1 MRGKRSAGSAA
12 PSWSGTNQ
20 QSRPMSRGVSG
31 RFALPQ
37 QPLQNL
43 DPVGIFRRL
52 IPANA
57 VDARESQSDAGFVPA
72 RPVDALECNLENQ
85 ALVARIFDFAHRAK
99 AVDRVIAD
107 IAIELR
113 QLFIGDAG
121 IGLADRHQLFAVPA
135 VAPDSESIVRVKR

>member
-1 MRGKRSAGSAA
+1 MRGKRLAGSAA

-20 QSRPMSRGVSG
+20 QSRPMSRGSSG
-31 RFALPQ
+31 GFALPQ
-37 QPLQNL
+37 QPLQHL

-52 IPANA
+52 VPANA
-57 VDARESQSDAGFVPA
+57 VDAREAQSDAGFVPA

-107 IAIELR
+107 VAIELR
-113 QLFIGDAG
+113 EFFIGNAR
-121 IGLADRHQLFAVPA
+121 IGLADRHQLFAA
-135 VAPDSESIVRVKR
+135 LTVAPDA